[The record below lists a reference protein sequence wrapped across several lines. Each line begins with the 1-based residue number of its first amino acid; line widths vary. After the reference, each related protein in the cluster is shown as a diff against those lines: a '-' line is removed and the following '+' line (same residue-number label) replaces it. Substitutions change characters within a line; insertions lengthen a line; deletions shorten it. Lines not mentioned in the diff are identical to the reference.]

1 MNTSMICVCAAL
13 MMFAVGARAEDG
25 AQEVVQVMH
34 AYEDAWSRHD
44 AHAIAGFYCEP
55 AMRITKDGPAVRETR
70 AVQQGFFGGF
80 LSQLVAKGYDH
91 SAWDRLDVRLLDAN
105 TAIAS
110 GAVTRYR
117 RDGGVFERQGVSYG
131 LWRSDRGWRIFF
143 SATHDPAGALSFRSP
158 TS

>member
-1 MNTSMICVCAAL
+1 
-13 MMFAVGARAEDG
+13 MFAVGAQAEDG

-44 AHAIAGFYCEP
+44 AHAIAAFYCEP
-55 AMRITKDGPAVRETR
+55 AMRVTKDGPAVRETR
-70 AVQQGFFGGF
+70 TVQQGFFAGF

-110 GAVTRYR
+110 GVVTRHR
-117 RDGGVFERQGVSYG
+117 RDDTVFERQGVTYG
-131 LWRSDRGWRIFF
+131 LWRTDQGWRIFF
-143 SATHDPAGALSFRSP
+143 SATHEPDRVLRFR
-158 TS
+158 